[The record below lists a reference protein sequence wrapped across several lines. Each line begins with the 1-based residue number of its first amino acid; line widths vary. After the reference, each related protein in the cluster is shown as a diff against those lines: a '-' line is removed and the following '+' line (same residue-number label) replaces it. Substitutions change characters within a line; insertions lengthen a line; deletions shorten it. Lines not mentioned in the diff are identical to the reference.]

1 MKKILSFLTKKPL
14 ALAAVALFSM
24 SSFAQETG
32 APKEEGTTEATTP
45 TQKIWAKLT
54 DSSLLKP
61 FLKVTLVDE
70 VQGKIYTVGEDGY
83 QKEAEDF
90 VPGSDAEQ
98 NGSYL
103 YVCEGKVARATAD
116 DEVFSLNTKDEGKGF
131 YIDKRGAVQQ
141 RMLDADVSW
150 LKDVS
155 EGIFNEAEQDYF
167 IYYDYDPESGEGEK
181 IFKTTKSAFNPAS
194 LYFEKEVGLPVFDP
208 EEGVQVNPGEG
219 VSVTITNP
227 NKNADGGEEGSL
239 KWRFKG
245 DEDWQDYEDAILLT
259 ERDEEITIEA
269 KIVFDENVETKVV
282 ESTYLLTDIE
292 APEIEPEAGFDV
304 EENGEIDDVTITSE
318 DGTTLKY
325 TITVGE
331 TTNEKTEPSNE
342 ATVNLIE
349 YIGKT
354 VTVSATANKTV
365 TFKGEEVEV
374 ESDATTREYN
384 IVAYPAPEEVEF
396 MAYPAPESTVDL
408 GTNIDLWFEVGQ
420 EGYGVEYDGTKDANK
435 KLTLTFKDG
444 DEVTVDVKEGE
455 DGKVYIT
462 VPSDKQYANS
472 EFTFDVPEGFYY
484 TYTGGDKKA
493 NKVGTP
499 EQKDVKYYTGLY
511 PYDFII
517 DPETTFQPTDKN
529 TLRVKVYP
537 VDEPTAEVDL
547 TDEAL
552 ARQKENAEGEL
563 EADPGYGA
571 NFSGPQ
577 SEHITD
583 ILKVEKITTD
593 DEGNPLPNTFEITFE
608 NEDGQ
613 ADFIKYY
620 LENEDFMINYG
631 GYSLGFPI
639 GTFKSGDQINKQE
652 VNHHVKFVESVDLVV
667 EPLDWSLC
675 EGSRAMLVKV
685 IATGKVERKDGK
697 KSYNSTTGE
706 DSPIVFDEEAVVTIK
721 GTDIYGDEVDVE
733 ATIRVAPDES
743 VHYVNGKYL
752 NEVYELYYGTLNLDR
767 DEDPLRDTGWTLRED
782 NGMGAD
788 QNFAVTI
795 PAGAFKCNPLDPDHP
810 ELGYSS
816 ETPEYTGVANV
827 MAHPYWTADAQPYTY
842 AKDSKGATTLIID
855 CTAEL
860 DDLLEDGE
868 GKLFENDVHEYLN
881 DQNKKTGVIKVD
893 GEEVEE
899 WKIVNVSAP
908 YVEPFDYRA
917 DLNMWGYAKPLAG
930 KDVPKESFQV
940 ELTLKTPITGSD
952 DHTIAIGK
960 QCFAVNG
967 CANDPMEITVRPLVT
982 YFIQQV
988 KYVIPTSQD
997 EVTYNICAQFPDG
1010 TILDEAIEY
1019 VGELD
1024 ADARNIYN
1032 ALRYN
1037 NATYVD
1043 VDETGTG
1050 IKVSDKNSF
1059 FPEVKSTVPVDAPL
1073 AEFVGEGAES
1083 LSDAS
1088 PVDEEGNIK
1097 ATEFTIAFPENT
1109 LVVNNYKMNFP
1120 AGTVQIKGYNANTA
1134 RLYNPFDVVPAYAFD
1149 ATSSEED
1156 YNNPTNVPKK
1166 KEYNI
1171 STKTKEITLYLTA
1184 VNEDQGTNANANVL
1198 FIEGSPL
1205 LYFKGETT
1213 EETDGVEGVFNYKNV
1228 KDGKFTVTF
1237 NTEDGTLAPG
1247 RYTMIVPHETV
1258 TTKNVFALKGTQL
1271 NTKNPEAFFL
1281 TINVED
1287 FAGPDDQPIEI
1298 TTKTWE
1304 FDVPLSEGKV
1314 TEVDEDAEVWLVDDN
1329 GNGMP
1334 VELSKTDETTLHV
1347 TLTYDEEEEHYNFL
1361 HSTPFPPKS
1370 YVKGAGA
1377 DADADAEEK
1386 GLYTLIIP
1394 AGAFTG
1400 EYATTYE
1407 DLTVKVKVIYE
1418 FVDSRTGLVDG
1429 MDNDLVTT
1437 EMEVN
1442 METGDHEKMY
1452 FTRKLANQNY
1462 QPLAVPFDL
1471 TQEEVKDYFTIY
1483 RIETVTVHPAGD
1495 DVEYHLNFV
1504 PVGEEGTAY
1513 ANKPYI
1519 IKAKEAN
1526 AEPVQIALYDKEV
1539 QEPEVADDVKAST
1552 TKVRFDFI
1560 NTLADEEQDAER
1572 SKFGFITGDDGKG
1585 YFTDPDDIWAW
1596 RWYMK
1601 ASDKEVRY
1609 IKIYVNG
1616 VDVDATG
1623 IDFVE
1628 AAEGDNLIFNVAGQK
1643 LNTAAKG
1650 KVNIINGKKVLVK

>member
-1 MKKILSFLTKKPL
+1 MKKILSFLQKKPL
-14 ALAAVALFSM
+14 AFAAVALMSM
-24 SSFAQETG
+24 TSYAQATAGADGGATKPEKELTPVNIWQKVSETN
-32 APKEEGTTEATTP
+32 P
-45 TQKIWAKLT
+45 LYYF
-54 DSSLLKP
+54 DM
-61 FLKVTLVDE
+61 VTVVDE
-70 VQGKIYTVGEDGY
+70 DENKVYADDGTNQVDAKDFLAKDEDGN
-83 QKEAEDF
+83 F
-90 VPGSDAEQ
+90 VPGTTVPEDASFFYVAEGSSPDFFALNKSLKKNADGKYVNKAGEVVSDEDVA
-98 NGSYL
+98 
-103 YVCEGKVARATAD
+103 VGKD
-116 DEVFSLNTKDEGKGF
+116 GKGAMGDGLYLHETGDLKSSSLWSTVSWKWEDMTGSSEYYLF
-131 YIDKRGAVQQ
+131 SAANFDRFIAYNSVAKRFEYSP
-141 RMLDADVSW
+141 DADNSPKAKLYKAVKKY
-150 LKDVS
+150 LPY
-155 EGIFNEAEQDYF
+155 FN
-167 IYYDYDPESGEGEK
+167 
-181 IFKTTKSAFNPAS
+181 
-194 LYFEKEVGLPVFDP
+194 P
-208 EEGVQVNPGEG
+208 EEGVVKNPEKGWGVEIVNP
-219 VSVTITNP
+219 NP
-227 NKNADGGEEGSL
+227 DGTVWYRE
-239 KWRFKG
+239 KG
-245 DEDWQDYEDAILLT
+245 DDEWT
-259 ERDEEITIEA
+259 EYTGPIPVDELDEEITFETYIE
-269 KIVFDENVETKVV
+269 FEGGSTGTVEA
-282 ESTYLLTDIE
+282 TYLLTNIE
-292 APEIEPEAGFDV
+292 APEIEPEAGFEVD
-304 EENGEIDDVTITSE
+304 ENGEIDDVTITSE
-318 DGTTLKY
+318 DGTTLAY
-325 TITVGE
+325 TITSGDE
-331 TTNEKTEPSNE
+331 TTETTEPSNE
-342 ATVNLIE
+342 ATENLIE

-365 TFKGEEVEV
+365 TFKGKEEPV
-374 ESDATTREYN
+374 ESDPTTREY
-384 IVAYPAPEEVEF
+384 IITPYPAPQEVEF

-408 GTNIDLWFEVGQ
+408 GTDIDLWFEVGQ

-444 DEVTVDVKEGE
+444 EEVEVDVKEGE

-462 VPSDKQYANS
+462 VPSEKQYANS
-472 EFTFDVPEGFYY
+472 EFTFVVPEGFYY

-499 EQKDVKYYTGLY
+499 EQNVKYYTGLY

-552 ARQKENAEGEL
+552 ARQKKNEETGDL

-593 DEGNPLPNTFEITFE
+593 EEGNPLPNTFEITFE

-706 DSPIVFDEEAVVTIK
+706 DSPIVFDDEAVVTIK

-788 QNFAVTI
+788 QNYTVTI

-881 DQNKKTGVIKVD
+881 DANKKTGVIKVD

-952 DHTIAIGK
+952 DHTITIGK

-988 KYVIPTSQD
+988 KYVIPTTQD
-997 EVTYNICAQFPDG
+997 AVTYNICAQFPDG
-1010 TILDEAIEY
+1010 TILDEPIEY
-1019 VGELD
+1019 VGEVD

-1037 NATYVD
+1037 NATYID
-1043 VDETGTG
+1043 VDETGYG

-1059 FPEVKSTVPVDAPL
+1059 FPDVTSTVPVDAPL
-1073 AEFVGEGAES
+1073 KEFVGEGAES

-1097 ATEFTIAFPENT
+1097 ATEFTITFPENT
-1109 LVVNNYKMNFP
+1109 LVINNYKMNFP
-1120 AGTVQIKGYNANTA
+1120 VGTVQIKGYNANTA
-1134 RLYNPFDVVPAYAFD
+1134 RLYNPFDVVPAYVFD

-1298 TTKTWE
+1298 TTKQFAFE
-1304 FDVPLSEGKV
+1304 VPIDGL
-1314 TEVDEDAEVWLVDDN
+1314 TEVLEPAASFDN
-1329 GNGMP
+1329 GTP
-1334 VELSKTDETTLHV
+1334 ATLST
-1347 TLTYDEEEEHYNFL
+1347 EEEGVLIVTIGEDKAMVKGVEHNFL
-1361 HSTPFPPKS
+1361 HSGD
-1370 YVKGAGA
+1370 YV
-1377 DADADAEEK
+1377 
-1386 GLYTLIIP
+1386 LTIP
-1394 AGAFTG
+1394 AGAFKG
-1400 EYATTYE
+1400 QYATSYE
-1407 DLTVKVKVIYE
+1407 DIDVDVKVIFE
-1418 FVDSRTGLVDG
+1418 FVDYGCAGAEDVPEDYKYR
-1429 MDNDLVTT
+1429 DLTT
-1437 EMEVN
+1437 STEAEVA
-1442 METGDHEKMY
+1442 EVGEHEKMY
-1452 FTRKLANQNY
+1452 FTRNFGSTNSQGLA
-1462 QPLAVPFDL
+1462 LPFEL
-1471 TQEEVKDYFTIY
+1471 TQDEVADYFSLWKIQA
-1483 RIETVTVHPAGD
+1483 VTVAEDGKFK
-1495 DVEYHLNFV
+1495 LNWI
-1504 PVGEEGTAY
+1504 PTATAY

-1519 IKAKEAN
+1519 MVPAKAQGL
-1526 AEPVQIALYDKEV
+1526 VSIALGSEDEPKEV
-1539 QEPEVADDVKAST
+1539 KTPEVAEDIKAST
-1552 TKVRFDFI
+1552 TMVRFDFL
-1560 NTLADEEQDAER
+1560 NTIEPMTFAEDVLTMGV
-1572 SKFGFITGDDGKG
+1572 SPKGEVGIGK
-1585 YFTDPDDIWAW
+1585 TKVCNPW
-1596 RWYMK
+1596 RWYLTS
-1601 ASDKEVRY
+1601 SDKGIEYV
-1609 IKIYVNG
+1609 KIAING
-1616 VDVDATG
+1616 VDIDATG

-1628 AAEGDNLIFNVAGQK
+1628 AAEGDTQIFNVAGQR
-1643 LNTAAKG
+1643 LNAPAKG
-1650 KVNIINGKKVLVK
+1650 KVNIINGKKVFVK